1 MTTHHPPKTRVGRVI
16 SDKMEKTVVVAVE
29 RQYRHP
35 LYKKILRATRQYLAH
50 NENNQAKAGDT
61 VKIMETRPLSRLK
74 RWRVAEVITQGEV
87 IQLPV
92 EALEAPPPVKHAPP
106 QAEPAAEAPSAETK
120 SPTSEATEAQ
130 PSPEPPTTP

>member
-61 VKIMETRPLSRLK
+61 VRIMETRPLSRLK

-92 EALEAPPPVKHAPP
+92 EVLEAPPPVKHAPP
-106 QAEPAAEAPSAETK
+106 EAAPAAEAPSAETE
-120 SPTSEATEAQ
+120 SPTSEAMEAQ
-130 PSPEPPTTP
+130 PSQEPPTTP